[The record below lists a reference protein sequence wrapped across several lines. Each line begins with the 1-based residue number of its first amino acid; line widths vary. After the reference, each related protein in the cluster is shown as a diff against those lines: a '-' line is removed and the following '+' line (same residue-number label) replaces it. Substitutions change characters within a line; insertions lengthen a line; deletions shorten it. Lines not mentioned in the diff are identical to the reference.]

1 MVRTR
6 GLGRTLGRVIGR
18 AFEREDNRDSD
29 DVPQRRRPTTFAGR
43 QWEAVVVVEDAPHVD
58 DAAEEVF

>member
-1 MVRTR
+1 MFRTR

-43 QWEAVVVVEDAPHVD
+43 Q
-58 DAAEEVF
+58 